1 MQTHLF
7 NLIALVVL
15 VSFTATTR
23 ADDTMAAMEAISV
36 DVLKKSTTM
45 WNDDQLPSYSEGQPE
60 ISVVKVTIPEGQS
73 LPLHEHPFATA
84 GVLLQGHLE
93 VRTPDGDRT
102 ELKAGQALI
111 ELINQPHA
119 GANIGDGPAV
129 ILVVYAGIEGQSVT
143 RLIGSDD
150 SDKDSTDPL

>member
-1 MQTHLF
+1 MQTHLV

-23 ADDTMAAMEAISV
+23 ADDTIAAMEAISV

-143 RLIGSDD
+143 RIIGSDD

>member
-1 MQTHLF
+1 MQTHLV

-15 VSFTATTR
+15 VSFTATMR

-45 WNDDQLPSYSEGQPE
+45 WSDDQLPSYSEGQPE

-143 RLIGSDD
+143 RLIDGDD

>member
-143 RLIGSDD
+143 RLIGTDD

>member
-1 MQTHLF
+1 MQTHLV

-143 RLIGSDD
+143 RLIGSDE

>member
-1 MQTHLF
+1 MQTHLV

-15 VSFTATTR
+15 VSVTATTR

>member
-1 MQTHLF
+1 MQTHLV

>member
-1 MQTHLF
+1 MQTHLV

-15 VSFTATTR
+15 VSVTATTR

-93 VRTPDGDRT
+93 VRTQDGDRT

>member
-1 MQTHLF
+1 MQTHLV

-15 VSFTATTR
+15 VSVTATTR

-119 GANIGDGPAV
+119 GANIGDGPA
-129 ILVVYAGIEGQSVT
+129 IIFVVYAGIEGQSVT

>member
-1 MQTHLF
+1 MQTHLV

-84 GVLLQGHLE
+84 GVLMQGHLE

>member
-1 MQTHLF
+1 MQTHLV

-60 ISVVKVTIPEGQS
+60 ISVVKVTIPKGQS

-150 SDKDSTDPL
+150 SDKESTDPL

>member
-1 MQTHLF
+1 MQTHLV

-23 ADDTMAAMEAISV
+23 ADDTMSAMEAISV

>member
-1 MQTHLF
+1 MQTHLV

-143 RLIGSDD
+143 RLIGTDD

>member
-1 MQTHLF
+1 MQTHLV

-45 WNDDQLPSYSEGQPE
+45 WSDDQLPSYSEGQPE

-143 RLIGSDD
+143 RLIGTDD

>member
-1 MQTHLF
+1 MQTHLV

-129 ILVVYAGIEGQSVT
+129 ILVMYAGIEGQSVT

>member
-1 MQTHLF
+1 MQTHLV

-119 GANIGDGPAV
+119 GANIGDGPAI

>member
-1 MQTHLF
+1 MQTHLV

-45 WNDDQLPSYSEGQPE
+45 WNDDQLPPYSEGQPE

>member
-1 MQTHLF
+1 MHTYLVQ
-7 NLIALVVL
+7 LIALGAL
-15 VSFTATTR
+15 VTFAAAAR
-23 ADDTMAAMEAISV
+23 ADDIMSAMESISV
-36 DVLKKSTTM
+36 DVLKKSTAM
-45 WNDDQLPSYSEGQPE
+45 WNDDPLPPYSEGQPE
-60 ISVVKVTIPEGQS
+60 ISVVKVTIPEGES

-93 VRTPDGDRT
+93 VCTPDGDRT

-119 GANIGDGPAV
+119 GANIGNGPAV

-143 RLIGSDD
+143 RLIDGDD

>member
-1 MQTHLF
+1 MQTHLV

-15 VSFTATTR
+15 VSFTATMR

-143 RLIGSDD
+143 RLIGTDD

>member
-1 MQTHLF
+1 MQTHLV
-7 NLIALVVL
+7 NLIALAVL

>member
-1 MQTHLF
+1 MQTHLV

-93 VRTPDGDRT
+93 VRTPDGGRT

>member
-1 MQTHLF
+1 MQTHLV

-23 ADDTMAAMEAISV
+23 ADDTIAAMEAISV

-143 RLIGSDD
+143 RLIGTDD

>member
-1 MQTHLF
+1 MQTHLV

-15 VSFTATTR
+15 VSVTATTR

-60 ISVVKVTIPEGQS
+60 ISVVKVTIPKGQS

-119 GANIGDGPAV
+119 VANIGDGPAI
-129 ILVVYAGIEGQSVT
+129 ILVVYAWIEGQSVT

-150 SDKDSTDPL
+150 SYKDSTDPL

>member
-1 MQTHLF
+1 MQTHLV

-73 LPLHEHPFATA
+73 LPIHEHPFATA